1 MQDAPTNNVMVGFN
15 LEEEMIR
22 RKLFGFLATA
32 PFACAAIVS
41 AKANEDNAPE
51 SELMR
56 LKHGPQWDRMSLMA
70 GPANEKYRSVG
81 LAVGKDGFL
90 WVKVGEDWRRI
101 SVD

>member
-1 MQDAPTNNVMVGFN
+1 MEGK
-15 LEEEMIR
+15 MIR

-32 PFACAAIVS
+32 PVACVAAVS
-41 AKANEDNAPE
+41 AKANEDLAPE

-56 LKHGPQWDRMSLMA
+56 LQNGSQWERMQILA
-70 GPANEKYRSVG
+70 GLKGEEYRAVG

-90 WVKVGEDWRRI
+90 WLKVGEDWRRV